1 MMPATATMAGVGSA
15 AVAAQ
20 SAGIPIV
27 ATAVSIFGLLAILIV
42 ILCYVAVFG
51 SCSRSTRAIK
61 VLALLI
67 GRTWPGPPEGGEAQ
81 SDS

>member
-1 MMPATATMAGVGSA
+1 MMPTVAGVGSA
-15 AVAAQ
+15 AAAAQ
-20 SAGIPIV
+20 SARIPIV
-27 ATAVSIFGLLAILIV
+27 VTAISISGLLAILIM

-67 GRTWPGPPEGGEAQ
+67 GREVRLSPTPDAQ
-81 SDS
+81 RGVTG